1 MNKEFVY
8 AKGRNLVYYRELD
21 LGTRPRATY
30 IHILREFR
38 KEVAQ
43 VIKEIYSTD
52 PYFGLFSDIL
62 ACVPEKPKTK
72 ECDRY
77 ILKIKELY
85 DNRRIDETVSG
96 V

>member
-1 MNKEFVY
+1 MNKIFVY
-8 AKGRNLVYYRELD
+8 SKGRNLIYYRQLD
-21 LGTRPRATY
+21 LGKRPRATY

-43 VIKEIYSTD
+43 IIKEISSTD
-52 PYFGLFSDIL
+52 PMFNLFCDIL
-62 ACVPEKPKTK
+62 ANVPEKPKTK

-85 DNRRIDETVSG
+85 DNRRIETGISET
-96 V
+96 